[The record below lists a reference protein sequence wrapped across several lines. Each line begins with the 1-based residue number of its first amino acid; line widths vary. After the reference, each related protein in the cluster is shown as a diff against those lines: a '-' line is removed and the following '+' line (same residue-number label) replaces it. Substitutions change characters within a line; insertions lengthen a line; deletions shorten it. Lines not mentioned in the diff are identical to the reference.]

1 MNLLVIVNWDPCF
14 LIKKVYESPLLFPLL
29 LAAEREFHN
38 GKYCSQALWQRS
50 ENFPGANFASNCPQN
65 TNGKRSQKCGRFWTF
80 IFFIIILF
88 SKAKLIISLHIKQSA
103 LKWNIF
109 LKIVFLYGFDNL
121 TQMRRFVFVTLLI
134 WFNVLM

>member
-1 MNLLVIVNWDPCF
+1 MENTL
-14 LIKKVYESPLLFPLL
+14 
-29 LAAEREFHN
+29 
-38 GKYCSQALWQRS
+38 QALWQRS

-88 SKAKLIISLHIKQSA
+88 SKAKLIISLDIKQSA

-109 LKIVFLYGFDNL
+109 LKIVFLYGFDDS

-134 WFNVLM
+134 WVNVPMS